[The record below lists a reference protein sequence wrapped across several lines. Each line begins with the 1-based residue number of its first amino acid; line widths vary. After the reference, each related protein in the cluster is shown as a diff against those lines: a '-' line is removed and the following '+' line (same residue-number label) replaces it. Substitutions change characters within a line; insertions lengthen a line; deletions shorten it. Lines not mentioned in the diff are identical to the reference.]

1 MLDSDD
7 IARLTATPARTV
19 RWRLARWHDKGGP
32 VLRVARK
39 GGGWR
44 YSVRAE
50 DYAERVGLDVGDV
63 LALAG
68 VEMRAA
74 A

>member
-19 RWRLARWHDKGGP
+19 RWRLARWHEQGGP
-32 VLRVARK
+32 VSRVARR

-50 DYAERVGLDVGDV
+50 DYAARLGLSVDDV

-68 VEMRAA
+68 VEGAA
-74 A
+74 